1 MKTLSVILVLA
12 LMSTMIGC
20 MEQMTTEQKSA
31 VTGAVVGGAIG
42 DMIGSK
48 RADAGKGI
56 LIGAAIGGA
65 GGYLLGKIQ
74 AGQEGEAAIVDCPH
88 CKSTNI
94 VPEQAKAGDI
104 IECHSCGKQFQLQ

>member
-12 LMSTMIGC
+12 LVSTMVGC
-20 MEQMTTEQKSA
+20 AERMTTEQKSA

-42 DMIGSK
+42 GLIGSK

-56 LIGAAIGGA
+56 LIGAAAGAA
-65 GGYLLGKIQ
+65 GGYLLGKMK
-74 AGQEGEAAIVDCPH
+74 AGQEGEAATVVCPH
-88 CKSTNI
+88 CKTINV
-94 VPEQAKAGDI
+94 VPDAANVGDI